1 MKLRFGDSQN
11 PHVRSSFTQV
21 TIMSSEFVKQVV
33 TLTNQE
39 RIQNGLSP
47 LNFNIQLSAAAQTH
61 SQNMALQDFFS
72 HTGADG
78 SSFGDRIRAT
88 GYNYSRGAENIAAG
102 YATPENVVTGWMNST
117 GHRANILN
125 GDLREIGIG
134 YYFLADDTGSENWN
148 RYWTQV
154 FGTPSGSA
162 SIPIPTSDPIFGTA
176 SNDNLAGGAGSDV
189 FLGFDGNDSI
199 SGGVGDDDLY
209 GNRGNDTL
217 YGNEGRDIVRA
228 GKDNDLVFGGAGDDL
243 HLNGNIGSDTILG
256 GDGDDSLYGGQDGD
270 RLEGEAGNDYLSGD
284 LGTDTLIGGAGNDIY
299 ALRGDTYDI
308 VYYNDTEDFIALPDG
323 ISFSDLS
330 FVEGFDEFVADGQ
343 VETQIINTNTNQM
356 LAVLPGVSASSL
368 NSEDFLV

>member
-1 MKLRFGDSQN
+1 
-11 PHVRSSFTQV
+11 
-21 TIMSSEFVKQVV
+21 MSSEFVKQVV

-47 LNFNIQLSAAAQTH
+47 LNFNIQLNAAAQTH

-72 HTGADG
+72 HTGADN
-78 SSFGDRIRAT
+78 SSVSDRILAT
-88 GYNYSRGAENIAAG
+88 GYEYSRNAENIAAG
-102 YATPENVVTGWMNST
+102 YTTPEDVVTGWMNST

-148 RYWTQV
+148 HYWTQV
-154 FGTPSGSA
+154 FGTPSGTA

-176 SNDNLAGGAGSDV
+176 SNDTLAGGSGSDV

-199 SGGVGDDDLY
+199 SGGLGDDDLY

-284 LGTDTLIGGAGNDIY
+284 LGTDTLIGGDGNDIY

-343 VETQIINTNTNQM
+343 VETQIINSNTNQM